1 MTSKPVYLI
10 NKDASYRLD
19 SERIPGEQ
27 FICLTMA
34 SLARSTQQWLIT
46 DDRLITTLDGSQAL
60 TFQAGKLTLQP
71 PRNNDKSQK
80 WIITKEGVLQCELN
94 NYSLQSEPLI
104 TISPFLPFNV
114 AQSVVFRTSSSTS
127 APLENEKWTVE
138 YVDGSGSANDLLE
151 KKKIVDYR
159 PLIAKKGD
167 AEPKNYR
174 CFGSNDAGS
183 FDYNPAKV
191 FSQGKFYKEPRI
203 NFIVY
208 TWKSSPYMP
217 LFLKLTW
224 QDLYADTEIQRKRI
238 RDKLGEKNGYF
249 HPLYGGSQCYY
260 TNSREQQLW
269 DTGSINI
276 KKYLTKIT
284 GIWCC
289 IEGHRQQANYRG
301 RGRIS
306 NDFSS
311 VTFCGFTSLKF
322 EANDGSFLLSPPPE
336 AVCHS
341 DASSNNMGCPY
352 RMNPGDHSLH
362 YSASNVGNRVSIG
375 QTVPLPY
382 NRALTGTLKDKHI
395 VILEADPGYEIVGFY
410 GRMSRAR
417 AFYQRYKTISQLGI
431 YQRPAST
438 DVDLARYS

>member
-19 SERIPGEQ
+19 SERIPGEK

-104 TISPFLPFNV
+104 TISPFLPLDV

-127 APLENEKWTVE
+127 TPLENEKWTVE

-174 CFGSNDAGS
+174 CSGSHGGPS

-191 FSQGKFYKEPRI
+191 SFQGKFYKEPRI
-203 NFIVY
+203 SRIVY
-208 TWKSSPYMP
+208 TRQPFPFIP
-217 LFLKLTW
+217 LYLKLNW
-224 QDLYADTEIQRKRI
+224 QELYAE
-238 RDKLGEKNGYF
+238 
-249 HPLYGGSQCYY
+249 
-260 TNSREQQLW
+260 
-269 DTGSINI
+269 
-276 KKYLTKIT
+276 
-284 GIWCC
+284 
-289 IEGHRQQANYRG
+289 
-301 RGRIS
+301 
-306 NDFSS
+306 
-311 VTFCGFTSLKF
+311 
-322 EANDGSFLLSPPPE
+322 
-336 AVCHS
+336 
-341 DASSNNMGCPY
+341 
-352 RMNPGDHSLH
+352 
-362 YSASNVGNRVSIG
+362 
-375 QTVPLPY
+375 
-382 NRALTGTLKDKHI
+382 
-395 VILEADPGYEIVGFY
+395 
-410 GRMSRAR
+410 
-417 AFYQRYKTISQLGI
+417 
-431 YQRPAST
+431 
-438 DVDLARYS
+438 